1 MSNIRDDI
9 DTYQTYWQKL
19 IAIDPDFKDISTP
32 PESDDKKLQ
41 EAWYKYKFNYVY
53 EWAKSVRRTPNEW
66 SKNAQVKA
74 EKIVKFIDDME
85 KKGILQGNND
95 DR

>member
-9 DTYQTYWQKL
+9 THLQDYWQKL
-19 IAIDPDFKDISTP
+19 IAIDPDFKDILIPFDSAGMKL
-32 PESDDKKLQ
+32 KKS
-41 EAWYKYKFNYVY
+41 WFKNKFSCVY

-66 SKNAQVKA
+66 SKNAQVRA
-74 EKIVKFIDDME
+74 EKIIMLIDDME